1 MRSAHVSDIGPLRLR
16 PFHFLWRPVRH
27 TLGVEAFGV
36 NAYTQPEAG
45 GDLIEEH
52 DETGGGAGKHQELY
66 VVLSGRATF
75 RAGDRELDAPAGT
88 LVFFDDPAE
97 RRSAVAAEE
106 NTTVLA
112 VGAPLGGSYEVSPWE
127 WYFRADA
134 QLLAGDVAGAL
145 ATMAEGVEQ
154 RPDNASVHFNAAC
167 YAALADERGAGARL
181 PRAGARARSGPGRDR
196 PHRLRSRRAAGRQP
210 LRGDPHALGRRVR
223 LGRGASRACESPLIL
238 CCGWD

>member
-1 MRSAHVSDIGPLRLR
+1 MRSAHISEIGPLRLR

-27 TLGVEAFGV
+27 ALGVEAFGV

-75 RAGDRELDAPAGT
+75 RAGERELDAGAGT

-112 VGAPLGGSYEVSPWE
+112 VGAPLGASYEVSPWE

-154 RPDNASVHFNAAC
+154 RPDNANVHFNAAC
-167 YAALADERGAGARL
+167 YASLADEPELALGYL
-181 PRAGARARSGPGRDR
+181 ERALELDPGLAETVRTD
-196 PHRLRSRRAAGRQP
+196 PDLDPLRSDSRFGEILTRSAG
-210 LRGDPHALGRRVR
+210 G
-223 LGRGASRACESPLIL
+223 
-238 CCGWD
+238 

>member
-45 GDLIEEH
+45 GELIEEH

-112 VGAPLGGSYEVSPWE
+112 VGAPLGGVL
-127 WYFRADA
+127 RG
-134 QLLAGDVAGAL
+134 LAL
-145 ATMAEGVEQ
+145 GV
-154 RPDNASVHFNAAC
+154 V
-167 YAALADERGAGARL
+167 L
-181 PRAGARARSGPGRDR
+181 PRGRPAARRRRGRRARHDGRRESSSGRTTPACTSTPPATR
-196 PHRLRSRRAAGRQP
+196 RSRASGSWRSATSSGRSSSSRAWPRASAP
-210 LRGDPHALGRRVR
+210 TPDLDALRGDNRFAEILARSA
-223 LGRGASRACESPLIL
+223 GA
-238 CCGWD
+238 

>member
-75 RAGDRELDAPAGT
+75 RAGDRELDAAAGT
-88 LVFFDDPAE
+88 FVFFDDPAE

-134 QLLAGDVAGAL
+134 QLAAGDVAGAL

-167 YAALADERGAGARL
+167 YAALADERELALGYL
-181 PRAGARARSGPGRDR
+181 ERALELDPGLAETVRTDSD
-196 PHRLRSRRAAGRQP
+196 LDA
-210 LRGDPHALGRRVR
+210 LRGD
-223 LGRGASRACESPLIL
+223 SRFAEIL
-238 CCGWD
+238 THSADA